1 MNPRSRTIGLW
12 SLVWCVAFMQ
22 SARVEEVVLSIRWP
36 DLASAGKLVSGT
48 VIARPEGLAGAS
60 LRVARAE
67 ATPATI
73 ALFTIERP
81 AIRTTRY
88 AIRGRVKYESVAP
101 GSYLEMWNHLP
112 DGAFFSRTLGQG
124 GPMGRLDG
132 SSGWRTFVLPFT
144 NREGGA
150 APQKLVVNLVLQGA
164 GTVEI
169 GPLEL
174 VQFGPGED
182 PLADFKF

>member
-1 MNPRSRTIGLW
+1 MRPWRKAACLL
-12 SLVWCVAFMQ
+12 SLVCCLGF
-22 SARVEEVVLSIRWP
+22 ARIGWSEELVQIIKWP
-36 DLASAGKLVSGT
+36 SAGKPVSGT
-48 VIARPEGLAGAS
+48 VVARPEGLEGAS
-60 LRVARAE
+60 LRVTHAD

-73 ALFTIERP
+73 TLVTIERP
-81 AIRTTRY
+81 AIRTATY
-88 AIRGRVKYESVAP
+88 AIRGRVKYENVSP
-101 GSYLEMWNHLP
+101 GSYLEMWNHLAE
-112 DGAFFSRTLGQG
+112 GAFFTRTLGPG

-150 APQKLVVNLVLQGA
+150 PPRKLVVNVVLQGA

-174 VQFGPGED
+174 VQFAPGED
-182 PLADFKF
+182 PLANLKF

>member
-1 MNPRSRTIGLW
+1 MKPSHKMLFVAL
-12 SLVWCVAFMQ
+12 LVSCPGF
-22 SARVEEVVLSIRWP
+22 ARVGWTEQRVQWIRWP
-36 DLASAGKLVSGT
+36 DLAPAGKLVSGT
-48 VIARPEGLAGAS
+48 VIAKPEGLAEAS
-60 LRVARAE
+60 LRVTQAE
-67 ATPATI
+67 AVPATI
-73 ALFTIERP
+73 TLVTIERP
-81 AIRTTRY
+81 AIRMTRY
-88 AIRGRVKYESVAP
+88 AIRGRVKYDNVAP

-112 DGAFFSRTLGQG
+112 EGAFFTRTLSAG

-150 APQKLVVNLVLQGA
+150 PPQKLVVNIVMQGA

-182 PLADFKF
+182 PLALKF